1 MDSSVF
7 GHLITF
13 IEEILN
19 GKLHL
24 CAVFVLKILLLMQLE
39 IKIWKII
46 TVLYGWKSR
55 HLDSILK
62 KSRLW

>member
-1 MDSSVF
+1 MGSSVF

-24 CAVFVLKILLLMQLE
+24 CAVFVLKIL
-39 IKIWKII
+39 
-46 TVLYGWKSR
+46 
-55 HLDSILK
+55 
-62 KSRLW
+62 